1 MDNKSID
8 NTKHI
13 KKVYTEKTI
22 NLLKIYIGV
31 AIISGVSYLIGLLYG
46 LFDFGIIFEIISVIC
61 VYISIKNL
69 SNNNLGIGKKY
80 IIIAMIPILLF

>member
-22 NLLKIYIGV
+22 NLLKIYI
-31 AIISGVSYLIGLLYG
+31 
-46 LFDFGIIFEIISVIC
+46 E
-61 VYISIKNL
+61 
-69 SNNNLGIGKKY
+69 
-80 IIIAMIPILLF
+80 